1 MGFAKEFRDF
11 AVRGN
16 VVDMAVGIIIGA
28 AFGKIV
34 ASLVGDVVMPVVG
47 RATGGLDFSEMYWA
61 LDGQEYASL
70 AAAKEAGAAT
80 VNYGV
85 FLTTV
90 VDFVIIAFVIFLM
103 IKQVNRL
110 KKEVP
115 PPALETWTSARPSKP
130 HWIPSGYSR
139 SSPSSPSPGNWKE
152 ARTTTWTPWITS
164 SR

>member
-1 MGFAKEFRDF
+1 MGFVKEFRDF

-34 ASLVGDVVMPVVG
+34 ASMVGDVIMPVVSK
-47 RATGGLDFSEMYWA
+47 ATGGLDFTEMFYA
-61 LDGQEYASL
+61 LDGQEYATL

-80 VNYGV
+80 LNYGV

-103 IKQVNRL
+103 IKQMNRL
-110 KKEVP
+110 KQEAP
-115 PPALETWTSARPSKP
+115 PPAPTTRDCPQCFMSVPKQAKRCGHCTSELKP
-130 HWIPSGYSR
+130 
-139 SSPSSPSPGNWKE
+139 
-152 ARTTTWTPWITS
+152 A
-164 SR
+164 